1 MSQTRNRVLVGLG
14 DQLRCH
20 LVRRLIHCFQLRV
33 AKDGTGD
40 AGNVRGWLQ
49 HMMST
54 QVMRLSVKAEKL
66 THKSTVQTPGLVVI
80 GTNPGRINVY
90 PGRNNIHHYLELEII
105 FLASLRGWL
114 VLLTSTIVTKGCDI
128 VVHV

>member
-40 AGNVRGWLQ
+40 AGNMRGWLQ

-66 THKSTVQTPGLVVI
+66 THKSTVQMPGLVVI

-90 PGRNNIHHYLELEII
+90 PGRNTSTTNYLELEII
-105 FLASLRGWL
+105 FFGFFARLACFTHIHHSN
-114 VLLTSTIVTKGCDI
+114 
-128 VVHV
+128 